1 MTQQPA
7 AVPEPLTSSQDS
19 AQTWP
24 QAFDAFLSHLRRA
37 VWLVLA
43 LAVVGAVLGLAVKA
57 TLPSKHVATAQL
69 LIDPRALQV
78 FPNEMVNSQL
88 DANAA
93 INFVESQMQLITS
106 ERVLAR
112 AIRTENLADD
122 PTFRKGLRDAAAA
135 EGKTD
140 GDDLRGSLGPD
151 GRADPGMVNALR
163 RALTIKRGERSYL
176 VDVTATAG
184 TSDLAARIANGVVR
198 AFIAEDADT
207 RAESG
212 RKLTQELTG
221 RLETLRSRLAESEAK
236 AERFRR
242 EHGLVKAGDRLVV
255 EQRLEEA
262 VTEATAAQGRAA
274 KAAARVRQF
283 EEAQRNLG
291 SLGALTATEDMRTV
305 SYLIERLSA
314 ARENLAEAS
323 LNLGPRHPAL
333 TNARSRVTEIEQ
345 GIRLELNRIRD
356 AARVDLGR
364 AENEQQELNRRVSDL
379 TAEVGRAR
387 QNQIE
392 LNALEQEAT
401 ANRGLLTSFENRS
414 READEFGR
422 ISAVNLRIAST
433 AVPASAG
440 SGLVAS
446 AAWAIVGATLGVML
460 ALGAVALWAMASLG
474 RSARRAPS
482 YRVGRQAPA
491 PEPQPTAPRA
501 EAPAAPPPPTPAPV
515 APATTEDASSR
526 LSEALRR
533 AAAAAGPR
541 PADDRRLIR

>member
-7 AVPEPLTSSQDS
+7 AAPETTASAQSS

-24 QAFDAFLSHLRRA
+24 QAFDALLAHLRRA
-37 VWLVLA
+37 FWLVVA
-43 LAVVGAVLGLAVKA
+43 LAVVGAVIGLAVKA
-57 TLPSKHVATAQL
+57 TLPTKHVASAQL
-69 LIDPRALQV
+69 LIDPRSLQV
-78 FPNEMVNSQL
+78 FPNEMVNSNL

-122 PTFRKGLRDAAAA
+122 PTFRKSLRDAAAA
-135 EGKTD
+135 D
-140 GDDLRGSLGPD
+140 GGASGTDLRGSLGAD
-151 GRADPGMVNALR
+151 GQADPALVNALR
-163 RALTIKRGERSYL
+163 RALTVKRAERSYL
-176 VDVTATAG
+176 VDVSATAS

-198 AFIAEDADT
+198 AFIDEDGES

-212 RKLTQELTG
+212 RKLTRELTG
-221 RLETLRSRLAESEAK
+221 RLEALRARLADSEAK

-242 EHGLVKAGDRLVV
+242 DHGLVKAGDRLVV

-262 VTEATAAQGRAA
+262 VTEATAAQGRLA

-314 ARENLAEAS
+314 ARENLAESS

-364 AENEQQELNRRVSDL
+364 AENEQQELSRRVSDL

-401 ANRGLLTSFENRS
+401 ANRGLLTSFESRS

-433 AVPASAG
+433 AVPANAG

-446 AAWAIVGATLGVML
+446 AAWAVLGATLGVML
-460 ALGAVALWAMASLG
+460 ALGAVALWAMASFG
-474 RSARRAPS
+474 RAPRREPIYKS
-482 YRVGRQAPA
+482 TGPIGR
-491 PEPQPTAPRA
+491 RR
-501 EAPAAPPPPTPAPV
+501 PAA
-515 APATTEDASSR
+515 DLASKPD
-526 LSEALRR
+526 L
-533 AAAAAGPR
+533 AAKADVPPR
-541 PADDRRLIR
+541 PEVEPVP